1 MDFPKRDITHIIE
14 RQALEILTQQLPKE
28 WIVREMTERDYGID
42 LYIEIIKEDKQV
54 TGDLVAIQVKGKSKI
69 EFGCDDTFTFYTIK
83 KTTLN
88 YWLNLPV
95 PVFFIVVC
103 IETKQSYWCNVRD
116 ANRTDKFKAG
126 ASETFSTKISK
137 EQTLSKNGLILFQ
150 LNYIRE
156 KRWGAIENA
165 MEQSLMLFS
174 SFGPFILMCK
184 RKPDDEFC
192 STTIQYILLQH
203 YEYFYLLSRYILG
216 KKPKTIPEWY
226 DLNLNELKK
235 TPDFNGVTF
244 SYKVV
249 KDVIRY
255 FASDYRE
262 AVRKANLLVIKYHP
276 TYYQTRF
283 PYLFLHLKV
292 RPLAFVH
299 SDWYAR
305 YYFDEYENDTRDI
318 EKKYFDDFTEYD
330 DYDLIDNLNE

>member
-54 TGDLVAIQVKGKSKI
+54 TGNLIAIQVKGKEKI
-69 EFGCDDTFTFYTIK
+69 EFNTEGTFTFYTIK
-83 KTTLN
+83 KSTLN

-103 IETKQSYWCNVRD
+103 IETEQSYWCNVRD
-116 ANRTDKFKAG
+116 TNRTDKFIAG
-126 ASETFSTKISK
+126 KLETFNTKISK
-137 EQTLSKNGLILFQ
+137 GQNLSKNGLALFH
-150 LNYIRE
+150 LNYLRE
-156 KRWGAIENA
+156 KRWGAVEDA
-165 MEQSLMLFS
+165 MEHSLMLFN

-184 RKPDDEFC
+184 RKPDEEFC

-216 KKPKTIPEWY
+216 KKPKAIPEWY
-226 DLNLNELKK
+226 DINLPELKK
-235 TPDFNGVTF
+235 SPDHEGVTF
-244 SYKVV
+244 SYKLV
-249 KDVIRY
+249 KEVIRY

-262 AVRKANLLVIKYHP
+262 AVRQANLLVIKHHP
-276 TYYQTRF
+276 TYYQKRF

-305 YYFDEYENDTRDI
+305 YFHDEYENDTRDI
-318 EKKYFDDFTEYD
+318 EKKYFEDFTEYD
-330 DYDLIDNLNE
+330 DYDLIDNLNV